1 MNLTDLT
8 VMDARCSNTKS
19 GFVDMPSEN
28 DISALMREI
37 AEYRVRRQTYRW
49 TRDVEVDDMLN
60 SYVFLGKKKMLK
72 EQGKVLDALKKS
84 IAKRVFVLRKMRKV
98 LIPAYREFFC
108 IPQYAVHNKI
118 Q

>member
-1 MNLTDLT
+1 MT
-8 VMDARCSNTKS
+8 VADARNSNTKS

-84 IAKRVFVLRKMRKV
+84 IAKKVFVLRKMQKASIPVYRHFFG
-98 LIPAYREFFC
+98 IPAGDV
-108 IPQYAVHNKI
+108 QNTS
-118 Q
+118 

>member
-1 MNLTDLT
+1 MNRTDLT
-8 VMDARCSNTKS
+8 VADARNSNTKS

-84 IAKRVFVLRKMRKV
+84 IAKRVFILRKMRRV
-98 LIPAYREFFC
+98 LIPAYREFFLHSATC
-108 IPQYAVHNKI
+108 CS
-118 Q
+118 